1 MSAAIVNN
9 RISGTRVTVWDVLH
23 YLEHG
28 CTPAEICRWLPI
40 TEEQVAAAARYV
52 DANREYVMQV
62 HREIEER
69 NARGNSPEIEEKLSR
84 TQARMQEWLGERERV
99 PQ

>member
-1 MSAAIVNN
+1 MTHIENN
-9 RISGTRVTVWDVLH
+9 RIAGTRITVWDVLH

-40 TEEQVAAAARYV
+40 TEEQVAAAAEFI

-69 NARGNSPEIEEKLSR
+69 NARGNPPETEDKLKR
-84 TQARMQEWLGERERV
+84 TQARMQEWLRERRHV
-99 PQ
+99 TR